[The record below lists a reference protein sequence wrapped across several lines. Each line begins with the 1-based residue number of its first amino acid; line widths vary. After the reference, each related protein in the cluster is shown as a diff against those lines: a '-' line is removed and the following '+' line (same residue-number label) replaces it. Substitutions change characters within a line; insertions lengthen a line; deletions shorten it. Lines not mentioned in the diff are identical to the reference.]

1 MAYEVGDCIKIKNIT
16 PKTNPFLNIGD
27 IGVITR
33 IDPGYEYYIRIKDK
47 NCKDT
52 EDNENKEIRG
62 CFKLSSYKYFEK
74 YYFKKGDRIKIV
86 SKTSKYKNQYG
97 TIVRDYGCY
106 DDYVYILVD
115 GDIGVNKVFNTSY
128 TCKLAESS
136 IELILDENQE
146 NEIMKKL
153 VGFKKVAVIEMS
165 GTNYYYALYDEDIN
179 VGDTVLVSGA
189 ANGKLLIIKD
199 IVTTK
204 ESEEVFNKN
213 ITAEVM
219 CKVDLSAY
227 NTRVKNRE
235 EAEKIRKEMDK
246 KIAEMDEM
254 NKYVM
259 YAERSP
265 ELMEML
271 TKYRELI

>member
-1 MAYEVGDCIKIKNIT
+1 MAYEVGSCIRIKNIT
-16 PKTNPFLNIGD
+16 PKTNPSLHVGD

-33 IDPGYEYYIRIKDK
+33 IDPGYEYYIRIKGK
-47 NCKDT
+47 ICEDT
-52 EDNENKEIRG
+52 ENNENEEIRG

-97 TIVRDYGCY
+97 TVVRDYACY
-106 DDYVYILVD
+106 NNYVYILVD
-115 GDIGVNKVFNTSY
+115 GDIGVNRIYNIPY
-128 TCKLAESS
+128 TCKLVESS
-136 IELILDENQE
+136 IELVFDEKE
-146 NEIMKKL
+146 RKDMAKL

-165 GTNYYYALYDEDIN
+165 GTNYYYALYDENIN

-189 ANGKLLIIKD
+189 ANGKLLTVKD

-219 CKVDLSAY
+219 CKVNLSAY